1 MTAGRGIRQNLLI
14 LHCHDLG
21 RFLGAYGVQ
30 TVSTPNLDALAARSA
45 VFDDAFATSPQCS
58 PARASLF
65 IGTYP
70 QRNGV
75 LGLTH
80 SPFDWDLADPSSHLA
95 TRLKR
100 EGFRTHLIGVQHES
114 RVLDEDV
121 VAQRLGFDHVESTGA
136 GGSRSERSGIVVGDR
151 AIDALSRYA
160 GDSRPFYLQ
169 VGFFEP
175 HRAPDPRD
183 EPGVMGFLGGYIE
196 PDSSRGHGVPGYLR
210 DDDGARAEI
219 AELQGA
225 VRYLDEHV
233 GRVLDAVERL
243 GLADETIVVFT
254 TDHGLALPR
263 AKCTLYDPGLEV
275 ALIVHAPGRHAWS
288 GVRVGGLVSHLDV
301 RPTVLGLLGLRPDDD
316 PDGTSLVPVVES
328 AATAHPQVFGQL
340 TYHDYYSPRR
350 SVRSDKYKL
359 IVNFDNAPNPMD
371 ATQSWLR
378 RSSVRDLTKGGMRT
392 SPLVELYDLEVD
404 PGEELDIAAS
414 PRNARIRDELAA
426 AMLGWMRDVDDPLL
440 SQGPRS
446 PHHAAAVQFLTTA
459 GA

>member
-1 MTAGRGIRQNLLI
+1 MTAGRGIRRNLLL

-21 RFLGAYGVQ
+21 RFLGTYGVA
-30 TVSTPNLDALAARSA
+30 TVSTPNLDALAVRSA
-45 VFDDAFATSPQCS
+45 VFDHAFATSPQCS

-65 IGTYP
+65 TGTYP

-95 TRLKR
+95 SRLKA
-100 EGFRTHLIGVQHES
+100 EGFRTHLIGVHHES
-114 RVLDEDV
+114 RVLEENV
-121 VAQRLGFDHVESTGA
+121 VAQRLGFDRVESTGV
-136 GGSRSERSGIVVGDR
+136 GGTRADRSGIVVADR
-151 AIDALSRYA
+151 AIDALARYA
-160 GDSRPFYLQ
+160 DDSVPFYLQ

-183 EPGVMGFLGGYIE
+183 APGVMGFLGDGIE
-196 PDSSRGHGVPGYLR
+196 PDSSRGRTVPGYLR
-210 DDDGARAEI
+210 DDQGARAEI
-219 AELQGA
+219 SELQGA

-233 GRVLDAVERL
+233 GRVLDALERL
-243 GLADETIVVFT
+243 ELGDETIVVFT

-263 AKCTLYDPGLEV
+263 AKCTLYDSGLEV
-275 ALIVHAPGRHAWS
+275 ALIMHVPGRGAWT
-288 GVRVGGLVSHLDV
+288 GVRVDGLVSHLDV
-301 RPTVLGLLGLRPDDD
+301 RPTLLELLGLRPDDGS
-316 PDGTSLVPVVES
+316 DGTSLVPVVES
-328 AATAHPQVFGQL
+328 AAATRRHVFAQL

-350 SVRSDKYKL
+350 SARSDRHKL

-378 RSSVRDLTKGGMRT
+378 RSSPRDLANGGIRT
-392 SPLVELYDLEVD
+392 SRLIELYDLEAD
-404 PGEELDIAAS
+404 PGEEVDVAAS
-414 PRNARIRDELAA
+414 PDNATVRDELAA
-426 AMLGWMRDVDDPLL
+426 AMLGWMRDVDDPLI
-440 SQGPRS
+440 SEGPRS

>member
-1 MTAGRGIRQNLLI
+1 MTAGRFRRNLLL

-21 RFLGAYGVQ
+21 RFLGTYGVA

-45 VFDDAFATSPQCS
+45 VFDHAFATSPQCS

-65 IGTYP
+65 TGTYP

-95 TRLKR
+95 WRLKA
-100 EGFRTHLIGVQHES
+100 EGFRTHLIGVHHES
-114 RVLDEDV
+114 RVLGEDA
-121 VAQRLGFDHVESTGA
+121 VAQRLGFDRVESTGV
-136 GGSRSERSGIVVGDR
+136 GGTRADRSGVVVADR
-151 AIDALSRYA
+151 AIDALARYA
-160 GDSRPFYLQ
+160 GDSQPFYLQ

-183 EPGVMGFLGGYIE
+183 SPGVMGFLGDGID
-196 PDSSRGHGVPGYLR
+196 PDSARGLTVPGYLR
-210 DDDGARAEI
+210 DDEGARAEI

-225 VRYLDEHV
+225 VRYLDEQV
-233 GRVLDAVERL
+233 GRVLEALERL
-243 GLADETIVVFT
+243 GLDDETIVVFT

-275 ALIVHAPGRHAWS
+275 ALIMHVPATDAWT
-288 GVRVGGLVSHLDV
+288 GVRIDGLVSHLDV
-301 RPTVLGLLGLRPDDD
+301 RPTLLELLGLRPDDRA
-316 PDGTSLVPVVES
+316 DGSSLVPVVES
-328 AATAHPQVFGQL
+328 AATTHRHVFAQL

-350 SVRSDKYKL
+350 SARSDRFKL
-359 IVNFDNAPNPMD
+359 IVNFDNAPNLMD
-371 ATQSWLR
+371 ASQSWLR
-378 RSSVRDLTKGGMRT
+378 RSSPHDLARGGIRT
-392 SPLVELYDLEVD
+392 SRLVELYDLETD
-404 PGEELDIAAS
+404 PGEEVDIAAA
-414 PRNARIRDELAA
+414 PENATVRDELAA
-426 AMLGWMRDVDDPLL
+426 AMLAWMRDVEDPLI

-446 PHHAAAVQFLTTA
+446 PHHAAAVQFLITA